1 MKIFVSGGIN
11 EESIKTL
18 REAGTYGFGVG
29 TSISNAPTIDFAMDI
44 VEVEGR
50 LSAKRG
56 KLGGRKQV
64 WRCSKCFVDLVK
76 LEKEDSPKCPKC
88 KGSMESMLKP
98 LIKSGKIE
106 GKLPEVDGI
115 REYVLE
121 QISKL
126 DLK

>member
-1 MKIFVSGGIN
+1 MHVLVIIAETAQRF
-11 EESIKTL
+11 
-18 REAGTYGFGVG
+18 
-29 TSISNAPTIDFAMDI
+29 
-44 VEVEGR
+44 
-50 LSAKRG
+50 
-56 KLGGRKQV
+56 
-64 WRCSKCFVDLVK
+64 LVK

-115 REYVLE
+115 RKYVLE

-126 DLK
+126 DL